1 METFWLIGH
10 ENVGEAGPP
19 VMEEEEK
26 EKLEM

>member
-1 METFWLIGH
+1 METFWLVGH

-19 VMEEEEK
+19 VVEEEK